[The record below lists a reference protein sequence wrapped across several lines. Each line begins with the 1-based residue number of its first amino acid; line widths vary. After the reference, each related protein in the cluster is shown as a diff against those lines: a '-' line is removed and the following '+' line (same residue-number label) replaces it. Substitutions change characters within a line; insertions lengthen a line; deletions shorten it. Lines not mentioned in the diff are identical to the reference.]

1 MMTRLHAMALM
12 ALALL
17 MCATTPL
24 ASAQQQQPER
34 IKFLG
39 TAQAFANG
47 VANEQVTV
55 LVFGAQWCGSC
66 KKLDRTVF
74 ADQAVRK
81 AATNMSW
88 AKIDIDKDPQFAA
101 MFGVRAVPTIIFLNT
116 KGEPLHQQAGLVSV
130 QKMTGLLNE
139 YAGQANT
146 PGTARGK
153 EEQLLELI
161 KQANAL
167 PEGADIPSQTVLQIL
182 ELIAKP
188 DPIGAEE
195 TRHRLIAMG
204 PAAWNALID
213 ALEHRK
219 LAVRAAA
226 YDLLKETTGHV
237 IAYDPFLKP
246 KARAEQVQQW
256 RNWLKISRPE
266 SATPD
271 AKPGDTDKPDSVE
284 EEKTTPRAPR

>member
-1 MMTRLHAMALM
+1 MMTRLQAFALM
-12 ALALL
+12 SLATLV
-17 MCATTPL
+17 CVVAP
-24 ASAQQQQPER
+24 AAVGQDQQAER

-55 LVFGAQWCGSC
+55 LVFGAQWCGAC

-74 ADQAVRK
+74 ADQDVRK
-81 AATNMSW
+81 AATKMSW

-116 KGEPLHQQAGLVSV
+116 KGEPLHQQAGLASV
-130 QKMTGLLNE
+130 QKMTALLNE
-139 YAGQANT
+139 YADQANT

-167 PEGADIPSQTVLQIL
+167 PKGADIPSPTVLQIL
-182 ELIAKP
+182 ELIAVP

-213 ALEHRK
+213 AMEHRK

-237 IAYDPFLKP
+237 IAYDPFLEA
-246 KARAEQVQQW
+246 KARTEQVQHW
-256 RNWLKISRPE
+256 RNWLKVSRPA
-266 SATPD
+266 SSQPD
-271 AKPGDTDKPDSVE
+271 TKQAETDSPDTDK
-284 EEKTTPRAPR
+284 EEKTTPKAPR